1 VLHRRWLCRPGAE
14 KRCADRAQTPVVAVL
29 LAAVLAAPS
38 AWPRQQSDDLTSES
52 LEALM
57 NIQVTSASKKAE
69 NLSNAAAAI
78 FVITGEDIRRGGF
91 SSIPDALRLVPG
103 LHVAQQNAHVWVVAA
118 RGFSSVFDRDMLVLV
133 DGRLVYTPLFGG
145 VWWDV
150 QDPPLEDIDR
160 IEVIRGPGGTL
171 WGADAVN
178 GVINIITKKAENTQG
193 PMVSTSAGVNE
204 GYEAR
209 VRYGGTLGSNLAY
222 RIYGTSNDWFPT
234 VNAVGAPNYDAW
246 SFSQGGM
253 RLDWKISPKDTLA
266 FDGQGYSG
274 RTRDAIDV
282 FSPTAPPAPLEA
294 SAVVKGG
301 HVLGRWTHN
310 FSDRS
315 STDVLG
321 YCDWTGRNT
330 EGFVESRNT
339 CDIEFQHN
347 YSFAARQSLIWGGE
361 VLTTRAT
368 EQDDFT
374 TSFMPLSDRETT
386 SSTFLQ
392 YEIDPLPDKLRVI
405 AGSKFEHNSYT
416 GFQYQPQIRAVW
428 TPRKSQNVWVAISR
442 VVRDP
447 NTAERSLV
455 APISEPS
462 TAPPTFLVLIGNP
475 DVHSEVE
482 HAFEVGYRYT
492 WKDKFSLDGAIYYN
506 DFIGLIGNS
515 PGAPVIHPS
524 PFYISIPLTF
534 NNLGPGQTH
543 GLELYLKYTP
553 IKKWTISTGITQ
565 LRGNSVSNLIVP
577 PATNDPRQQVN
588 VQSRLDLTRHV
599 NFDAA
604 YYYSDAI
611 PPALPPLNRVDVG
624 VSTKSIRGFTFSVW
638 GRNLQAARHPEE
650 TTFILPA
657 GEIRRSVVF
666 KLIWEPNAEQKQA
679 TH

>member
-1 VLHRRWLCRPGAE
+1 VLYRRELCRPGTE
-14 KRCADRAQTPVVAVL
+14 KRCAHLAFAPVLVVL
-29 LAAVLAAPS
+29 LVAALAAPA
-38 AWPRQQSDDLTSES
+38 AWPQQKSDDLTSES
-52 LEALM
+52 LEDLM
-57 NIQVTSASKKAE
+57 NIQVTSVSKKAE

-91 SSIPDALRLVPG
+91 SSIPDALRMVPG

-118 RGFSSVFDRDMLVLV
+118 RGFSSVFNRDMLVLI

-178 GVINIITKKAENTQG
+178 GVINIVTKKAENTQG
-193 PMVSTSAGVNE
+193 PMMSTSAGVDE

-209 VRYGGTLGSNLAY
+209 VRYGGTLGNNFAY
-222 RIYGTSNDWFPT
+222 RVYGTSNDWFPT
-234 VNAVGAPNYDAW
+234 VNATGAPNYDAW

-253 RLDWKISPKDTLA
+253 RFDWKISPRDTLT

-282 FSPTAPPAPLEA
+282 FSPTAPPALLES

-301 HVLGRWTHN
+301 HVLGRWSHN

-321 YCDWTGRNT
+321 YCDWTDRNT
-330 EGFVESRNT
+330 EGFIEPRNT

-347 YSFAARQSLIWGGE
+347 HSFAARQSLIWGGE

-374 TSFMPLSDRETT
+374 T
-386 SSTFLQ
+386 
-392 YEIDPLPDKLRVI
+392 
-405 AGSKFEHNSYT
+405 T
-416 GFQYQPQIRAVW
+416 GFQYQPQIRVVW

-462 TAPPTFLVLIGNP
+462 TAPPTFPVLIGNP
-475 DVHSEVE
+475 DVDSEVE
-482 HAFEVGYRYT
+482 HAFEAGYRYI

-506 DFIGLIGNS
+506 DFYRLIGNS

-565 LRGNSVSNLIVP
+565 LRGNSVPNLIVP
-577 PATNDPRQQVN
+577 PAANDFRQQVN

-599 NFDAA
+599 NFDAS
-604 YYYSDAI
+604 YYYYDAI
-611 PPALPPLNRVDVG
+611 PPALPPVNRVDVG

-638 GRNLQAARHPEE
+638 GRNLQADRHPEE

-666 KLIWEPNAEQKQA
+666 KLIWEPNAEQKTA
-679 TH
+679 SH